1 MAPSPLL
8 GIIFH
13 WIGGLAAASFYIP
26 YKQVQRWSWET
37 YWLVGGVFSWLLM
50 PWLMAMLLVPDVGA
64 ILGSASSSTRFWAYF
79 FGALWGIGGLTFG
92 LTMRYL
98 GIALGMAVALGYTAV
113 FGTLI
118 PPLFHGTLG
127 RTLGTVSGK
136 YVLIGVLA
144 SVLGII
150 VSGLAGMS
158 KERELT
164 GEQKQS
170 AITEF
175 HFGKGMVIATFSGI
189 MSSCFAFALDAGTP
203 ITDAAKAHLLAHG
216 ASDIW
221 QGLPVLI
228 VVLLG
233 GFTTNFLW
241 CVGLNL
247 RNKSGGEYLGR
258 AHADPPAAGTRDY
271 AEISATEAVEP
282 WDTRAVSPGGG
293 AATLEARTQ
302 PAVRAP
308 LVANYVFAALA
319 GIIWYLQFF
328 FYTMGQ
334 AKMGKAF
341 AFSNWTLH
349 MASIMIFSMLWG
361 VALHEWKGT
370 SARTHRLIGLGL
382 ALLIGSTLVIGYGNF
397 LDTAGAR

>member
-1 MAPSPLL
+1 MAPNPVL
-8 GIIFH
+8 GIVFH

-26 YKQVQRWSWET
+26 YKRVRRWSWET
-37 YWLVGGVFSWLLM
+37 YWLVGGVFSWLVM
-50 PWLMAMLLVPDVGA
+50 PLLMASLLVPGLSE
-64 ILGSASSSTRFWAYF
+64 ILRTSSDKPGWYWAYF
-79 FGALWGIGGLTFG
+79 FGALWGVGGLTFG

-113 FGTLI
+113 FGTLV
-118 PPLFHGTLG
+118 PPIFHGTLG
-127 RTLGTVSGK
+127 QTLGSASGK
-136 YVLIGVLA
+136 FVLLGVLA
-144 SVLGII
+144 SVAGIA
-150 VSGLAGMS
+150 VSGMAGMS

-175 HFGKGMVIATFSGI
+175 HFGKGMLIATFSGI

-203 ITDAAKAHLLAHG
+203 VTDAARAGLLAHG

-228 VVLLG
+228 IILLG
-233 GFTTNFLW
+233 GFTTNFIW
-241 CVGLNL
+241 CVLLNF
-247 RNKSGGEYLGR
+247 RNKSVGEYLGR
-258 AHADPPAAGTRDY
+258 SSHETPLPVDTEY
-271 AEISATEAVEP
+271 AEVSATEAVSP
-282 WDTRAVSPGGG
+282 WPPPPASGGTATATAPAGRAAGV
-293 AATLEARTQ
+293 
-302 PAVRAP
+302 P
-308 LVANYVFAALA
+308 LLNNYVFAALA

-361 VALHEWKGT
+361 VALKEWAGT
-370 SARTHRLIGLGL
+370 SKRTHALIALGL
-382 ALLIGSTLVIGYGNF
+382 SLLVGSTLIIGYGNF
-397 LDTAGAR
+397 LDTPHVMH

>member
-1 MAPSPLL
+1 MPASPAL
-8 GIIFH
+8 GILFH

-26 YKQVQRWSWET
+26 YKQVKRWSWET

-50 PWLMAMLLVPDVGA
+50 PWLMASLLVPDLGA
-64 ILGSASSSTRFWAYF
+64 VLSSADEKTRLWAYV

-113 FGTLI
+113 FGTLV
-118 PPLFHGTLG
+118 PPIFHGTLG
-127 RTLGTVSGK
+127 HTLATVSGK
-136 YVLIGVLA
+136 FILLGVLM
-144 SVLGII
+144 SIVGIV

-164 GEQKQS
+164 SEQKQS

-175 HFGKGMVIATFSGI
+175 HFSKGMIIATFSGI
-189 MSSCFAFALDAGTP
+189 MSSCFAFGLDAGTP
-203 ITDAAKAHLLAHG
+203 ITNAAKAHLLAHG
-216 ASDIW
+216 GSDIW
-221 QGLPVLI
+221 SGLPTLI

-241 CVGLNL
+241 CVSLNI
-247 RNKSGGEYLGR
+247 RNKSGGEYVGR
-258 AHADPPAAGTRDY
+258 SSVNSTDLFPQSA

-282 WDTRAVSPGGG
+282 WNPNTGPV
-293 AATLEARTQ
+293 ATLSAPASRTFS
-302 PAVRAP
+302 VP
-308 LVANYVFAALA
+308 LIANYAFAGLA

-334 AKMGKAF
+334 AKLGPSF

-361 VALHEWKGT
+361 VVLKEWAGT
-370 SARTHRLIGLGL
+370 SKRTHGLIALGL
-382 ALLIGSTLVIGYGNF
+382 ALLIGSTVVIGYANYLTGP
-397 LDTAGAR
+397 A